1 MISCVMF
8 DLDGTL
14 CDTLRD
20 LAEATNYALR
30 QAGYP
35 EHPLEKYKQMV
46 GNGITKLIERALPQQ
61 SPDPE
66 EIDGCR
72 AAMLAYY
79 QAHLL
84 DYTRPYPGMEALIEA
99 LSLQGVGLYVVTN
112 KPQAQAQAIGA
123 LRGRGGPAD

>member
-61 SPDPE
+61 LP
-66 EIDGCR
+66 
-72 AAMLAYY
+72 AAAPPCWPII
-79 QAHLL
+79 
-84 DYTRPYPGMEALIEA
+84 RRIFWIIPALI
-99 LSLQGVGLYVVTN
+99 
-112 KPQAQAQAIGA
+112 QAWK
-123 LRGRGGPAD
+123 R